1 MESITGYLIIMKKI
15 QDVNLSYSV
24 LKVTLQNSLK
34 HAYRKFQVEG
44 LENIPKE
51 GYTIWAANH
60 TNALMDALVVL
71 ASTPKRKVF
80 VARADIFKKKFVA
93 SLLRFLRIMPIYR
106 IRDGIDAVKTKNDA
120 IIAEATDVLSDQI
133 PFVIFPEAT
142 HRAKHSLLGLS
153 KGIFHIA
160 NSVMEHT
167 DGSKPVYILPIGIEY
182 GDFFRFRSTVLL
194 NYGKP
199 INITEIVKEN
209 QDLPQ
214 PVLMQ
219 KLRHLLTE
227 RMAAQISYVPDDEDY
242 DSIWEYAKLHAD
254 NPEYFDNAIKAIEK
268 EKGTKLKGLMRKTA
282 VNQYAINEALTLKQE
297 NPEEARKL
305 FQQIDKLRVWRIQNG
320 VSVYSIAGNSS
331 AINIILKSLL
341 VILGFPYFAYC
352 TIVSLPIWGPI
363 MYIVRGIKD
372 DAFYNTARFGTR
384 LVTSFIMFIVWISL
398 AFTFLEWYY
407 ALLFLAFT
415 LPALRYLYDYIEF
428 FRRVKSDIHW
438 MRKKKKAPAL

>member
-1 MESITGYLIIMKKI
+1 MKKI
-15 QDVNLSYSV
+15 QDVDLHYSA
-24 LKVTLQNSLK
+24 LKVTLQNALK

-71 ASTPKRKVF
+71 ASTPKRKVY
-80 VARADIFKKKFVA
+80 VARADIFKKPFVA
-93 SLLRFLRIMPIYR
+93 KLLRFLRIMPIYR

-160 NSVMEHT
+160 NSVMEQT
-167 DGSKPVYILPIGIEY
+167 GNDKPVYILPIGIEY

-209 QDLPQ
+209 SDLPQ

-219 KLRHLLTE
+219 KLRHILAD
-227 RMAAQISYVPDDEDY
+227 RMAEQISFVPDDEDY
-242 DSIWEYAKLHAD
+242 DSIWEYTKLHAD
-254 NPEYFDNAIKAIEK
+254 NPEYFDNAVKAIEK
-268 EKGTKLKGLMRKTA
+268 EKGVRLKGLMRKTA
-282 VNQYAINEALTLKQE
+282 VNQYAIKEALTLKQE
-297 NPEEARKL
+297 RPEEAREL
-305 FQQIDKLRVWRIQNG
+305 FQKIDKLRVWRIQNG
-320 VSVYSIAGNSS
+320 VSVYSIAGASS
-331 AINIILKSLL
+331 STKTVLKAIAAIIGL
-341 VILGFPYFAYC
+341 PYFIYC
-352 TIVSLPIWGPI
+352 LIVSAPIWGTI
-363 MYIVRGIKD
+363 AYIVRGVKD
-372 DAFYNTARFGTR
+372 DAFYNTARFAVR
-384 LVTSFIMFIVWISL
+384 IVTSFIMFIIWITL
-398 AFTFLEWYY
+398 AFVFLKWQF
-407 ALLFLAFT
+407 ALIFLAFT
-415 LPALRYLYDYIEF
+415 LPALRYFYDYTEF
-428 FRRVKSDIHW
+428 VRRLKSDIHW
-438 MRKKKKAPAL
+438 QIKKKKAPLL